1 MKITLRYTA
10 QLAMEAGG
18 PTESIEIDE
27 GTTIDAVIQLLAST
41 HGGRFSE
48 LLLNDQGDPHPTI
61 MRIVNG
67 EQIDRAQP
75 PKLREGDELMLMS
88 PIAGG

>member
-1 MKITLRYTA
+1 MKIELRYTA

-18 PTESIEIDE
+18 ASETLEIGKDTSIDMLIRQLAESR
-27 GTTIDAVIQLLAST
+27 
-41 HGGRFSE
+41 GGKFAK
-48 LLLNDQGDPHPTI
+48 LLLNEQGDPHPTI

-67 EQIDRAQP
+67 EQVDRAHE
-75 PKLREGDELMLMS
+75 PKLQDGDELMLMS

>member
-1 MKITLRYTA
+1 MKIELLYTA

-18 PTESIEIDE
+18 ASETLEIEHGASIDTLIRHLAESR
-27 GTTIDAVIQLLAST
+27 
-41 HGGRFSE
+41 GGKFAQ

-67 EQIDRAQP
+67 EQVDRAHP
-75 PKLREGDELMLMS
+75 PKLEDGDELMLMS